1 MAIDPNGTAWW
12 HWVAGALAIVGAALV
27 IGAITVLTCGVG
39 TLAGT
44 MLGAAIYGA
53 AQGVAIGAA
62 VGVIGGGIIG
72 GIASD
77 WSAEGILTGMG
88 IGLGVCA
95 IIGGVIGGLAGVK
108 SFTANSAYLTKY
120 QHNVKQVLS
129 SFKGNPKLTNVQK
142 GTKAFRVHGGKSN
155 AIGSWVSP
163 KIYSNP
169 VSKLALDPKWGN
181 TASELSTLLFNQDA
195 MILVGKAAAQ
205 GALKGGGIQWFLGD
219 TLWLSLFL

>member
-1 MAIDPNGTAWW
+1 MGGGI
-12 HWVAGALAIVGAALV
+12 
-27 IGAITVLTCGVG
+27 
-39 TLAGT
+39 LAGT

-88 IGLGVCA
+88 IGLGVGA

-155 AIGSWVSP
+155 AIGSWGSP
-163 KIYSNP
+163 KIYSKP
-169 VSKLALDPKWGN
+169 VSKLAFDPKWGN

-195 MILVGKAAAQ
+195 LILVGKAAAQ